1 MPGVFDRRATPRSG
15 MQRRPN
21 AGGLSPRAATPSTPT
36 DILSQLGDARPFSGR
51 ADARPYNDRP
61 ELLDD
66 DMRGIWLAVGAV
78 IGGLAVW
85 VAGRPPAPEPW
96 PIIRFDISA
105 PADHEMLELALAPD
119 GRGVAFVAYAAS
131 GGGRPQLFYRAL
143 HEPNAVAVPGTDGA
157 RSPFFSPDGRS
168 IAFFADDALRRV
180 SLDDGAH
187 AVVCDAPSG
196 SAGGAWSADG
206 TIIFAPLQG
215 RGLLRVPADG
225 GTPEPLT
232 TPDLARQ
239 EMEHGWPTWL
249 PDGTGILFTVA
260 RRDRDARLAIWSAEE
275 DAWTHLLPANGR
287 PRYAAAGQLVYV
299 LNGELLAA
307 PFDAETLETSGTPTT
322 VLGGIGGSVTG
333 FSGLGDARF
342 DLSRTG
348 TLVYLPPSPP
358 DNVLVW
364 VDRTGRATPAAPEPI
379 ADRHRTPRLS
389 PDETRLA
396 VVTRT
401 GLLGHELWLRTLSDG
416 ARARLTTGGSDNRS
430 PAWMPPDGRR
440 LSFASNR
447 LGPQNIFVVDP
458 PADDDDA
465 DDNDA
470 RRLFASPRPQNPGA
484 WSPDGRRLAY
494 YEVTESGRDVWV
506 WSPDAEAV
514 PVAATPSD
522 ERSPAWSPDGR
533 WLAYVSNDAGMDM
546 DMDMDEVYVQPYP
559 PTGNRWRISTAGGR
573 EPVWSRDGR
582 ELFFRRDAE
591 MLAAGVTVRDGALEV
606 ETPTRLFERPFD
618 LDPGGHLPNYD
629 VASDGRFLMLQRA
642 ERPRAVRVVLGWAP

>member
-1 MPGVFDRRATPRSG
+1 
-15 MQRRPN
+15 
-21 AGGLSPRAATPSTPT
+21 
-36 DILSQLGDARPFSGR
+36 
-51 ADARPYNDRP
+51 
-61 ELLDD
+61 
-66 DMRGIWLAVGAV
+66 MRHWIWLAAGLAIGGAV
-78 IGGLAVW
+78 AWLAQRV
-85 VAGRPPAPEPW
+85 PAPEPE
-96 PIIRFDISA
+96 PAPAIRFDISA
-105 PADHEMLELALAPD
+105 PADREMLELALAPD
-119 GRGVAFVAYAAS
+119 GRGIAFVASAAS
-131 GGGRPQLFYRAL
+131 GRDRPQLFYRAL
-143 HEPNAVAVPGTDGA
+143 HERDAVAVPGTDGA

-168 IAFFADDALRRV
+168 IGFFADDALRRV
-180 SLDDGAH
+180 SLDDGAD
-187 AVVCDAPSG
+187 AVICDAPIG
-196 SAGGAWSADG
+196 SAGGAWGADG
-206 TIIFAPLQG
+206 TIVFAPLQG
-215 RGLLRVPADG
+215 RGLLRVPAGG
-225 GTPEPLT
+225 GTPVPLT
-232 TPDLARQ
+232 ALDGARQ
-239 EMEHGWPTWL
+239 EVEHGWPTWL

-260 RRDRDARLAIWSAEE
+260 RRDRDTRLAVWSAEA
-275 DAWTHLLPANGR
+275 DAWAHLLPANGR

-322 VLGGIGGSVTG
+322 VLDGIGGSVTG

-364 VDRTGRATPAAPEPI
+364 VDRTGQATPAAPEPI

-401 GLLGHELWLRTLSDG
+401 GLLGHELWLQTLSDG

-447 LGPQNIFVVDP
+447 LGPQNIFVANP
-458 PADDDDA
+458 PADDA

-470 RRLFASPRPQNPGA
+470 RRLFASALPQNPGA

-522 ERSPAWSPDGR
+522 ERSPAWSPDGQ
-533 WLAYVSNDAGMDM
+533 WLAYVSNDEGMDT
-546 DMDMDEVYVQPYP
+546 DMDEVYVQPYP
-559 PTGNRWRISTAGGR
+559 PTGKRWRVSTAGGR

-591 MLAAGVTVRDGALEV
+591 MLAASVTVHEGALEV

>member
-546 DMDMDEVYVQPYP
+546 DMDEVYVQPYP

>member
-1 MPGVFDRRATPRSG
+1 MRHWIWLT
-15 MQRRPN
+15 
-21 AGGLSPRAATPSTPT
+21 AGLAIGGAVAWLAPRA
-36 DILSQLGDARPFSGR
+36 
-51 ADARPYNDRP
+51 
-61 ELLDD
+61 
-66 DMRGIWLAVGAV
+66 
-78 IGGLAVW
+78 
-85 VAGRPPAPEPW
+85 PAPEPA
-96 PIIRFDISA
+96 PVIRFDISA

-119 GRGVAFVAYAAS
+119 GRGVAFVAA
-131 GGGRPQLFYRAL
+131 GRGRPQLFYRAL

-157 RSPFFSPDGRS
+157 RSPFFSPDGRA

-196 SAGGAWSADG
+196 SAGGAWNADG
-206 TIIFAPLQG
+206 TIVFAPLQG

-232 TPDLARQ
+232 IPDLARQ
-239 EMEHGWPTWL
+239 EVEHGWPTWL
-249 PDGTGILFTVA
+249 PDGTGILFIVT
-260 RRDRDARLAIWSAEE
+260 RHDRDARLAILSAAE
-275 DAWTHLLPANGR
+275 DAWAYLLPANGQ
-287 PRYAAAGQLVYV
+287 PRYAAAGRLVYA
-299 LNGELLAA
+299 LNGDLLSVA
-307 PFDAETLETSGTPTT
+307 FDAETLETSGIPTT
-322 VLGGIGGSVTG
+322 VLDGIGGSVTG

-364 VDRTGRATPAAPEPI
+364 VDRTGHATPAAPEPI

-401 GLLGHELWLRTLSDG
+401 GLLGHELWLQTLSDG

-430 PAWMPPDGRR
+430 PAWMPPGRR

-447 LGPQNIFVVDP
+447 LGPQNIFVAD
-458 PADDDDA
+458 PADDADDA
-465 DDNDA
+465 DDNNA
-470 RRLFASPRPQNPGA
+470 RRLFASTLPQNPGG
-484 WSPDGRRLAY
+484 WSRDGHLAY

-514 PVAATPSD
+514 PIAATPSD

-533 WLAYVSNDAGMDM
+533 WLAYVSNDEGM

-559 PTGNRWRISTAGGR
+559 PTGDRWRVSTAGGR

-591 MLAAGVTVRDGALEV
+591 MLAGGVTVRDGALEV